1 MDCIHSTNH
10 AIPTGCEKRITHCV
24 LGTPPDNRMS
34 RIHRDRDTIKWFRF
48 FFQVYFLGKAYASIS
63 DYNRA
68 RNEKKPRCHEGKYE
82 QVGEAGLEPGPS
94 PICASNTS
102 GKSIGS
108 THTQRRGK
116 KKQEEER
123 KSDKIARVL
132 KDKETPL
139 MVHSYTLHV
148 DHVGEGSVVVCFV
161 M

>member
-1 MDCIHSTNH
+1 MNQDQVQY
-10 AIPTGCEKRITHCV
+10 APV
-24 LGTPPDNRMS
+24 TPLEN
-34 RIHRDRDTIKWFRF
+34 
-48 FFQVYFLGKAYASIS
+48 QL
-63 DYNRA
+63 
-68 RNEKKPRCHEGKYE
+68 
-82 QVGEAGLEPGPS
+82 EAH
-94 PICASNTS
+94 
-102 GKSIGS
+102 
-108 THTQRRGK
+108 THTQTGE